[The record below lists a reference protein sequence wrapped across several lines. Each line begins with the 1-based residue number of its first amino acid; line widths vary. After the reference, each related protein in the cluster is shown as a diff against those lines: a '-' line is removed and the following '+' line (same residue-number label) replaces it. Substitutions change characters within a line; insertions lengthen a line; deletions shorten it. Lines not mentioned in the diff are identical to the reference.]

1 MAENARN
8 GANGGSGVG
17 GGAGDDPPRRNSNMN
32 GSNRSSV
39 RFGGSEPVGK
49 KLAHSQRGSNAT
61 DTTDE
66 EAKLLQ
72 KQQSQN
78 QFKVAPLKG
87 GTGGGETD
95 IGVDS
100 GGGGDGGEDCGENG
114 DLVKGKDGIEVSVID
129 IAEGGP
135 GGAATPIKPGK
146 SKKRN
151 AVKGFYDRV
160 LTTFE
165 VSKKAER
172 PLITMFLLILL
183 LLVVVVILAA
193 LWPRIPSYLTKE
205 VCLEAECLEA
215 SKQILSWARP
225 NVDTCRQ
232 PYDWACGHFE
242 EKYKAHNFHGVNKG
256 EWNFDAYQDYE
267 ETAEAYE
274 FISKLPTVAMSY
286 SAQYMIKKLHQ
297 ICTTVET
304 VSNNEAIT
312 SLKRALKNLGG
323 WRMLLGN
330 NNPHWDLRENLQK
343 VQPKYGASPFYKLG
357 IETRNAPPYDV
368 IITVGEGDLGLPSKE
383 FYTLSDKDPVI
394 VAYHTYL
401 RDILAHMVASSTT
414 KSQEYAKM
422 IFNYERRIA
431 LDVMGVLRDA
441 AQGNASQPQIRTM
454 QQLADEAPSLPIL
467 QTAQA
472 MFRRKITENT
482 QVLVSSP
489 IALKMISQIIT
500 TTDKEILN
508 NFVMWSVI
516 RHFVPYM
523 SNNFRQ
529 SLLEFEKALYGV
541 QQKQPIWHFCTKVV
555 QKWMPYGLEAL
566 RENPKLIVHEREQAD
581 YGGGEDRRAVGVD
594 PIDPYHSS
602 QQVQEITAYDE
613 ELVRLIFY
621 HVRDEYKSAL
631 NNANWVNQQLTKYIA
646 DKLSMMRVQIGI
658 PEELLKSERTVNEF
672 YNDVVLDELLFV
684 DNVVTHWEF
693 VKKRMDRMMDN
704 GTENERIAAE
714 LFPPSTFGSRRPPV
728 ANLKYSVGLN
738 MVIIS
743 REKTR
748 EPYFHY
754 KYPLSLNF
762 ARLGADISLVIHD
775 AVNTLAEQFGHVEA
789 SRQPRHIVENV
800 FDEEAQRCMSKKLQ
814 SIYLNTAHISN
825 ATKLHSYLELA
836 STSMAAQSFQTL
848 LEKIAR
854 NERLYVADI
863 PEKSTYASLGLRH
876 PRRQPGLQRYEEQQL
891 FALALLQRHCAV
903 VPEHGAPLRFSTVLA
918 QNDIPETDKFT
929 LIWRN
934 VPELAGTMDCS
945 ESSSSSGDQNGRC
958 GRVL

>member
-1 MAENARN
+1 
-8 GANGGSGVG
+8 
-17 GGAGDDPPRRNSNMN
+17 
-32 GSNRSSV
+32 
-39 RFGGSEPVGK
+39 
-49 KLAHSQRGSNAT
+49 
-61 DTTDE
+61 
-66 EAKLLQ
+66 
-72 KQQSQN
+72 
-78 QFKVAPLKG
+78 
-87 GTGGGETD
+87 
-95 IGVDS
+95 
-100 GGGGDGGEDCGENG
+100 
-114 DLVKGKDGIEVSVID
+114 
-129 IAEGGP
+129 
-135 GGAATPIKPGK
+135 
-146 SKKRN
+146 
-151 AVKGFYDRV
+151 
-160 LTTFE
+160 
-165 VSKKAER
+165 
-172 PLITMFLLILL
+172 MFLLILL
-183 LLVVVVILAA
+183 LVLVVIILAA

-225 NVDTCRQ
+225 DANTCRQ
-232 PYDWACGHFE
+232 PYVWACGRFE
-242 EKYKAHNFHGVNKG
+242 DKYQAHNFYGVNKG
-256 EWNFDAYQDYE
+256 EWNYDAYQDYE
-267 ETAEAYE
+267 ETAASYE

-343 VQPKYGASPFYKLG
+343 VQPKYGAAPFYKLG

-368 IITVGEGDLGLPSKE
+368 IITVSEGDLGLPSKE
-383 FYTLSDKDPVI
+383 FYTLDERHSVI
-394 VAYHTYL
+394 AAYHTYL

-422 IFNYERRIA
+422 IYNYERRIA

-441 AQGNASQPQIRTM
+441 PANASQPQIRTM

-523 SNNFRQ
+523 SHNFRQ

-541 QQKQPIWHFCTKVV
+541 QHKQPIWHFCTKVV
-555 QKWMPYGLEAL
+555 QQWMPYGLEAL
-566 RENPKLIVHEREQAD
+566 RENPKLVVHERESVQE
-581 YGGGEDRRAVGVD
+581 YGGGDDRRSEVN

-602 QQVQEITAYDE
+602 QQVQEDMRYDE

-621 HVRDEYKSAL
+621 HIRDEYKSAL

-658 PEELLKSERTVNEF
+658 PAELLKSERTVNEF

-743 REKTR
+743 KEKTR

-775 AVNTLAEQFGHVEA
+775 AVNTLAEQFRNVET
-789 SRQPRHIVENV
+789 SLPRHILENV
-800 FDEEAQRCMSKKLQ
+800 FDEEAQKCMTKKL
-814 SIYLNTAHISN
+814 SSVYLNTAHISN
-825 ATKLHSYLELA
+825 ATKLHSYLELSA
-836 STSMAAQSFQTL
+836 TSLLSASFQSL
-848 LEKIAR
+848 LDKITR
-854 NERLYVADI
+854 NERIYVADI
-863 PEKSTYASLGLRH
+863 PEKSTYETLGLRT
-876 PRRQPGLQRYEEQQL
+876 PRRQPGLQRYDEQQL
-891 FALALLQRHCAV
+891 FALAFLQKHCAV
-903 VPEHGAPLRFSTVLA
+903 PDKGALRFSKILVE
-918 QNDIPETDKFT
+918 NYIPEADKFSLLWRHVPALADT
-929 LIWRN
+929 L
-934 VPELAGTMDCS
+934 DCD
-945 ESSSSSGDQNGRC
+945 SSSSSGSEQSGHC